1 MPYCAHERIVSTVPF
16 VVTAKLILIFLALD
30 FFAVVCYMRHLK
42 ATFVLFVS
50 NLKRDLGIAIE
61 E

>member
-1 MPYCAHERIVSTVPF
+1 MYERIASTVPF
-16 VVTAKLILIFLALD
+16 VVTAKLILVFLALD

>member
-1 MPYCAHERIVSTVPF
+1 MPYCAHERIASTVPF
-16 VVTAKLILIFLALD
+16 VVTAKLILVFLALD
-30 FFAVVCYMRHLK
+30 FFPVVCYMRHLK
-42 ATFVLFVS
+42 ATFVRFVS